1 MREIIHSIAFP
12 LVTELLYPTPLSA
25 HVFSGLFGP
34 TFFFLMVSQAV
45 SPLSL
50 TPRRFRVLKVSIMA
64 VLPIWGRGSAFADA
78 LYIFAEIPRGRWYN
92 FGAVKTRKLFFQ
104 WSWSERW
111 FRGRGGGLWSW
122 ILIDRELDSGFV
134 WSGNIKILMIF
145 NSQSSV
151 RSLSQSRFLSYLTT
165 FLISWNMWGIGY

>member
-1 MREIIHSIAFP
+1 MQILDAAGELLIGAGLKVMREIIHSIAFP

-64 VLPIWGRGSAFADA
+64 VLPI
-78 LYIFAEIPRGRWYN
+78 
-92 FGAVKTRKLFFQ
+92 
-104 WSWSERW
+104 
-111 FRGRGGGLWSW
+111 
-122 ILIDRELDSGFV
+122 
-134 WSGNIKILMIF
+134 
-145 NSQSSV
+145 
-151 RSLSQSRFLSYLTT
+151 
-165 FLISWNMWGIGY
+165 